1 MLVCNEITPHRQ
13 NLQYLSCKKVMG
25 CHGDEYTLKQKQ
37 QFSQETSTSQKNY
50 SVPENVIN
58 SIDRYA

>member
-37 QFSQETSTSQKNY
+37 QLTQETST
-50 SVPENVIN
+50 
-58 SIDRYA
+58 

>member
-1 MLVCNEITPHRQ
+1 
-13 NLQYLSCKKVMG
+13 MG

-37 QFSQETSTSQKNY
+37 QLTQETSTQQKNY
-50 SVPENVIN
+50 SIPENVIK